1 MLHLFQPI
9 ALPINPMIKKLIVAA
24 LVLISTS
31 AAAHELTPTYP
42 KLKPSYVD
50 GISVTTMHLFN
61 RRTDVEYY
69 KIDVYD
75 VDWNPIAYAASES
88 TVQVKYL
95 GHKYIDIYIRDTDKD
110 SVEFICTTS
119 RLVSDNIQSSGIKSR
134 ICSRVK

>member
-1 MLHLFQPI
+1 MF
-9 ALPINPMIKKLIVAA
+9 KKLIAAA
-24 LVLISTS
+24 LLLSSTS

-50 GISVTTMHLFN
+50 GVSVTTMHLFN

-75 VDWNPIAYAASES
+75 IDWNPISYASSES
-88 TVQVKYL
+88 TIRVRYL
-95 GHKYIDIYIRDTDKD
+95 GHKYIDIYIRDVDKD
-110 SVEFICTTS
+110 KVEFICTTS
-119 RLVSDNIQSSGIKSR
+119 RLVSDTVQSSGIKSR